1 VTAGTA
7 PAGFAR
13 RGVAWSLDAALLA
26 LATLALCGSRI
37 RAGLAQASQALD
49 ALSGAIAG
57 LMADTLLAGGTPVE
71 LARAWLSDP
80 AQRAATAALSEAIGH
95 LLWTPLP
102 VFALLSLAWF
112 SGFEASSRQA
122 TPGKRLLG
130 LRVVDGQGRRIGLA
144 RAMRRHLAGALS
156 WLTLNIGHLLA
167 AVPPRRQSLHDRI
180 AGTQVVQS
188 VEVGPLPAWAHAWV
202 ALLLLAAGAALAW
215 LFVAASAAMQRA
227 FDALL
232 LAAN

>member
-1 VTAGTA
+1 MNPGTA

-13 RGVAWSLDAALLA
+13 RSVAWSLDAALLA
-26 LATLALCGSRI
+26 LATLALCWARI
-37 RAGLAQASQALD
+37 EAGLTQALQALD
-49 ALSGAIAG
+49 ALSAG
-57 LMADTLLAGGTPVE
+57 MARTMADMLLAGGTPFD

-80 AQRAATAALSEAIGH
+80 AQRAAVTALSDAIGE
-95 LLWTPLP
+95 LLWTPLL

-112 SGFEASSRQA
+112 AGFEASSRQG

-130 LRVVDGQGRRIGLA
+130 LRVVDAHGRGIGLL
-144 RAMRRHLAGALS
+144 RAVQRHLAGALS

-167 AVPPRRQSLHDRI
+167 AVPPRRQALHDRI

-188 VEVGPLPAWAHAWV
+188 AEAGPLPAWAHAWI
-202 ALLLLAAGAALAW
+202 ACLLLATGAALAW

-227 FDALL
+227 FDAML
-232 LAAN
+232 